1 MRPELKKLIEILEG
15 LESAVLAYSGGV
27 DSTLLLKGIKLAGI
41 KALAVTGTSESMP
54 REDLKDAVKMVK
66 EIGVPHLIIK
76 TRELENRNYAANP
89 PDRCFH
95 CKDELFSLIRDIAVK
110 EHYKN
115 ILDGSTIDDFKDWRP
130 GLAAGKAHG
139 VRSPLAEAGLG
150 KKDVRELSKE
160 LGLAT
165 WDKPSSPC
173 LSSRVPYGMP
183 VTEEK
188 LRRIAEAES
197 FLKDLGLKEFRV
209 RDHEEVARIEA
220 RAEDQGKILKYK
232 KEIAGRLRGLGYKFV
247 CLDLEGFRSGS
258 LNRLLSE
265 RDKKQKD

>member
-1 MRPELKKLIEILEG
+1 MRPELRKLLDMLRG

-27 DSTLLLKGIKLAGI
+27 DSTLLLKGMEMAGI
-41 KALAVTGTSESMP
+41 RALAVTGASESMP
-54 REDLKDAVKMVK
+54 SQDLEDAIKMAKD
-66 EIGVPHLIIK
+66 IDVPHRVIK
-76 TRELENRNYAANP
+76 TSELQNKDYAANP
-89 PDRCFH
+89 PDRCRH
-95 CKDELFSLIRDIAVK
+95 CKDELFSLIRNIAVK
-110 EHYKN
+110 ENYKH
-115 ILDGSTIDDFKDWRP
+115 ILDGSTLDDLSDWRP
-130 GLAAGKAHG
+130 GLKAAKEHG

-150 KKDVRELSKE
+150 KDLIREISRE

-173 LSSRVPYGMP
+173 LASRIPYGMP

-188 LRRIAEAES
+188 LRRIAEAEL

-209 RDHEEVARIEA
+209 RDHEEIARIEV
-220 RAEDQGKILKYK
+220 RAEGHEKILKYK
-232 KEIAGRLRGLGYKFV
+232 KEIARALKGLGYEFV

-265 RDKKQKD
+265 RDGNKEP